1 MTNQE
6 PVPILLYHTISEA
19 PSPKLSGFAVHPRQ
33 FREQMTL
40 VRDSGRRPITAGALV
55 DSLGTPEP
63 DTNVVVVTFD
73 DGYRDF
79 LEVALPIM
87 ADLGI
92 DSSLYVTSG
101 WLADAD
107 PATRD
112 RGPSDPMLAAT
123 DLPQLRS
130 SGVEIGA
137 HSRTH
142 PQMDTLD
149 PDQARTELAGSK
161 DALEDALSEEVRSFA
176 YPHGFQSPGL
186 RRQAK
191 EVGYSFALGVR
202 NALSCTRDDPY
213 NIARLTVTAQT
224 TNADVAGWLN
234 GVGAPLVSSRE
245 LMRTRGFRAARRL
258 RAKVTGRPAT
268 DWG

>member
-1 MTNQE
+1 MANQQ
-6 PVPILLYHTISEA
+6 PVPFLLYHTISEA

-55 DSLGTPEP
+55 DSLGTPQP

-123 DLPQLRS
+123 DLPQLRKL
-130 SGVEIGA
+130 G
-137 HSRTH
+137 
-142 PQMDTLD
+142 QW
-149 PDQARTELAGSK
+149 
-161 DALEDALSEEVRSFA
+161 RSVPTA
-176 YPHGFQSPGL
+176 APT
-186 RRQAK
+186 RRWTP
-191 EVGYSFALGVR
+191 S
-202 NALSCTRDDPY
+202 T
-213 NIARLTVTAQT
+213 
-224 TNADVAGWLN
+224 
-234 GVGAPLVSSRE
+234 
-245 LMRTRGFRAARRL
+245 RTRPARSWPGARM
-258 RAKVTGRPAT
+258 RCRTRCPRR
-268 DWG
+268 